1 MWARG
6 CSPPCQSPKPPG
18 PRTNATGDTQVEPVA
33 APGTPAAGGLLS
45 SPGRIAFL
53 AAGIVLL
60 VALGAWTYR
69 AVEDSLR
76 DMRAASMRALL
87 ATHAAALQATLE
99 ERLEGVAPGAR
110 DARIREVAAR
120 YAEAAGRLGESG
132 VVVAFDTRGTV
143 LNPGRAGETT
153 ASLLRRAEPGSEG
166 MALEPFFNAR
176 GEEVI
181 AVWNSLPGYGVGL
194 AIKLSAAEAYAPL
207 RFLRIAF
214 GLVFGALVLAAAA
227 ALASAL
233 QMLHLRREM
242 GGGRRLGAYVLGRR
256 IGEGGMA
263 NVYLARHD
271 LLKRPTAVKLLK
283 PARATDEMIARF
295 EREVQLA
302 SSLAHPNTV
311 EIYDYGRTADGLF
324 FYAMEYLDGITAADL
339 VAREGFVPVA
349 RAVYLLRQL
358 CAGLA
363 EAHAK
368 GLVHRDVKPE
378 NIMVCRRGGDYDFV
392 KILDFGLVKS
402 VATPHSRDLTRS
414 LRILG
419 TPQYMAPERLRNP
432 ADVDARADIY
442 AVGAVAFLLLT
453 GRKLF
458 EAADDLALT
467 TQILNEEPPRASQVA
482 RQPIPAELDILVAA
496 CLEKK
501 REDRPQRAADLVETF
516 EALASEMPWTQREAA
531 EWWAKIPPN

>member
-1 MWARG
+1 
-6 CSPPCQSPKPPG
+6 
-18 PRTNATGDTQVEPVA
+18 VA
-33 APGTPAAGGLLS
+33 
-45 SPGRIAFL
+45 
-53 AAGIVLL
+53 IVLL

-76 DMRAASMRALL
+76 DMRAASLRALL
-87 ATHAAALQATLE
+87 DTHAAALRATIE
-99 ERLEGVAPGAR
+99 EHLQDAAPGQR
-110 DARIREVAAR
+110 EARIRETAAR
-120 YAEAAGRLGESG
+120 YADAAGQLGESG
-132 VVVAFDTRGTV
+132 HVFAFDAQGAV
-143 LNPGRAGETT
+143 LNPSRRGDTT
-153 ASLLRRAEPGSEG
+153 AILLQRKAPGAEG
-166 MALEPFFNAR
+166 MVLEPFVNVR

-181 AVWNSLPGYGVGL
+181 ATWRTLPGYGIGL

-214 GLVFGALVLAAAA
+214 GAVFAALVVAAAA

-233 QMLHLRREM
+233 KMVQMHRELGGARRV
-242 GGGRRLGAYVLGRR
+242 GAYAIGRR

-271 LLKRPTAVKLLK
+271 LLKRPTAIKLLK

-311 EIYDYGRTADGLF
+311 EIFDYGRTADGLF
-324 FYAMEYLDGITAADL
+324 YYAMEYLDGITTADL
-339 VAREGFVPVA
+339 VAREGHVPVA
-349 RAVYLLRQL
+349 RALYLLRQL

-378 NIMVCRRGGDYDFV
+378 NVMVCRRGGEFDFV

-402 VATPHSRDLTRS
+402 IDSPHSRDLTRS

-419 TPQYMAPERLRNP
+419 TPLYMAPERLRNP

-442 AVGAVAFLLLT
+442 AVGALAFLMLT
-453 GRKLF
+453 GKKLF
-458 EAADDLALT
+458 EAPDDLALT
-467 TQILNEEPPRASQVA
+467 TRILHEEPERVA
-482 RQPIPAELDILVAA
+482 AVAPQAVPAELDLLVAA

-501 REDRPQRAADLVETF
+501 REDRPQRVSDLVEAF
-516 EALASEMPWTQREAA
+516 EALAAEHPWTQREAA
-531 EWWAKIPPN
+531 AWWAKMPPAS

>member
-1 MWARG
+1 
-6 CSPPCQSPKPPG
+6 
-18 PRTNATGDTQVEPVA
+18 V
-33 APGTPAAGGLLS
+33 
-45 SPGRIAFL
+45 L

-60 VALGAWTYR
+60 VSLGAWTYR

-76 DMRAASMRALL
+76 EMRAASMRALL
-87 ATHAAALQATLE
+87 ATHAAALRATLE
-99 ERLEGVAPGAR
+99 ERLEGAPPGAR
-110 DARIREVAAR
+110 EARVRELSAR

-132 VVVAFDTRGTV
+132 VVVAFDARGAV
-143 LNPGRAGETT
+143 LNPGREGETT
-153 ASLLRRAEPGSEG
+153 ATLLRRAEPGREG

-181 AVWNSLPGYGVGL
+181 AVWSSLPDYGVGL
-194 AIKLSAAEAYAPL
+194 AIKLAAAEAYAPL

-214 GLVFGALVLAAAA
+214 GAVFGALVLAAAA

-233 QMLHLRREM
+233 QMLQMRREL

-302 SSLAHPNTV
+302 SSLSHPNTV
-311 EIYDYGRTADGLF
+311 EIFDYGRTADGLF
-324 FYAMEYLDGITAADL
+324 YYAMEYLDGITAADL
-339 VAREGFVPVA
+339 VAREGRVPVA
-349 RAVYLLRQL
+349 RAVHLLRQL

-368 GLVHRDVKPE
+368 GLVHRDIKPE
-378 NIMVCRRGGDYDFV
+378 NIMVCRRGGEADVV

-458 EAADDLALT
+458 EATDDLALT
-467 TQILNEEPPRASQVA
+467 TQILNEEPPRASRVA
-482 RQPIPAELDILVAA
+482 PQPIPAELDILVAA

-501 REDRPQRAADLVETF
+501 REDRPQRAADLVEAF
-516 EALASEMPWTQREAA
+516 EALAAELPWTQREAA
-531 EWWAKIPPN
+531 EWWARVPASA